1 MIMNALLEKKILIF
15 ELLSRAHWDN
25 SASCLSETERNLVHA
40 RLLND

>member
-25 SASCLSETERNLVHA
+25 SASSTCKTFE
-40 RLLND
+40 